1 MSGGGPTTA
10 FGWRAPARP
19 ASDPPHALDPPT
31 LPTGPPRARVR
42 PAIGPARPAERP
54 HPALGPPCAWPSGR
68 EGGPGGAG
76 SAARTS
82 GRWSV
87 PAGASSSG
95 ASSSGAVPA
104 IPDPAP
110 APAPATAPATALPW
124 QPRRLFGARWQ
135 LTACSR
141 PAGSRE
147 TRRRYEHPQCEG
159 EGPGPEA
166 VRAAWERGPG
176 GRVRVL
182 LRSPADHRASRP
194 GRPRPPGAEK

>member
-1 MSGGGPTTA
+1 MSGGGRTTA

-19 ASDPPHALDPPT
+19 ASDPPRALDPPT
-31 LPTGPPRARVR
+31 LPTGPPRAGVR

-68 EGGPGGAG
+68 EGGPGVR
-76 SAARTS
+76 AR
-82 GRWSV
+82 RRAL
-87 PAGASSSG
+87 PAGG
-95 ASSSGAVPA
+95 RVQRTRHL
-104 IPDPAP
+104 PAP
-110 APAPATAPATALPW
+110 SSRSRTQATAPATALAW

-147 TRRRYEHPQCEG
+147 SRRRYEHPQCEG

-166 VRAAWERGPG
+166 VRAAWERGP
-176 GRVRVL
+176 VAACAC
-182 LRSPADHRASRP
+182 S
-194 GRPRPPGAEK
+194 